1 MAPRR
6 IHLPTS
12 TPTLLDLVFSS
23 IFTPSVPSLRNIDPW
38 IWCAWCF
45 TRAWKAK
52 HDVELEE
59 RAAKEQKA
67 RADSRAQG
75 RAELDK
81 LLADHSAKVQ
91 KTKALN
97 RENEASAPNAQ
108 SKEGDEWE
116 QVASYMGSKIEREG
130 ARDTSR
136 FREIVFKQKH

>member
-1 MAPRR
+1 M
-6 IHLPTS
+6 
-12 TPTLLDLVFSS
+12 FEF
-23 IFTPSVPSLRNIDPW
+23 IFTPSIVPLRDVNLW
-38 IWCAWCF
+38 IRWSSCVN
-45 TRAWKAK
+45 RAWKAK

-59 RAAKEQKA
+59 RAAKEQKT

-91 KTKALN
+91 KTKKAN
-97 RENEASAPNAQ
+97 RENEASAPNTQA
-108 SKEGDEWE
+108 KEGDEWE